1 MQRATRKLP
10 KFPER
15 IKPKPGKKDTKKW
28 CKGVIGRL
36 HKMKWVP
43 WPQTSGKYY
52 EVEQCQ
58 VCFRQLKLRRI
69 V

>member
-1 MQRATRKLP
+1 MERADRKLP

-15 IKPKPGKKDTKKW
+15 IKPKPGQKNTKRW
-28 CKGVIGRL
+28 CRGVVGRE
-36 HKMKWVP
+36 HKIKWVP